1 MKMMS
6 LLYLLQ
12 QPNFQ
17 EKLNNAPLDYQ
28 IAFFI
33 SSYIPYVLLIAI
45 AYFIYHKSKN
55 KKDGDN

>member
-1 MKMMS
+1 MIS
-6 LLYLLQ
+6 LLFLIQ

-33 SSYIPYVLLIAI
+33 SSYLPYLIFVAI
-45 AYFIYHKSKN
+45 VYFIYYKAKN
-55 KKDGDN
+55 RKD

>member
-1 MKMMS
+1 MMP
-6 LLYLLQ
+6 LLYLIQ

-17 EKLNNAPLDYQ
+17 EKLNKAPLDYQ

-33 SSYIPYVLLIAI
+33 SSYLPYVIFVAI
-45 AYFIYHKSKN
+45 VYFIYYKSKN